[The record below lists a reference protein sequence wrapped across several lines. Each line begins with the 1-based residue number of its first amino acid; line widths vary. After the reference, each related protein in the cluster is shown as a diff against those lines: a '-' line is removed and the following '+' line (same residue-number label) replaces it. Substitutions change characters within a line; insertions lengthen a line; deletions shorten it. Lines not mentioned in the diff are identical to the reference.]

1 MAPYIYCKRNQVH
14 ILDVRYT
21 VKGIIRAYHFL
32 YNMFLKGEQHVLF
45 VGTKRQIAGIV
56 EESAKRCQMPYVTHR
71 WLGGTLTNFETV
83 RKSLN
88 RLFEIEGWEEDGS
101 IERFTKK
108 ERVKIA
114 REKAHLLRNLDGI
127 RNMDRQPACVII
139 VDPALEITAALEAR
153 KVGASAIGLIDS
165 DGSPDLIDIPIPCN
179 DESARAVQII
189 LHKLGDA
196 IIKATEEA
204 RPKIEP
210 EALQPEEIKKEGEDE
225 AD

>member
-1 MAPYIYCKRNQVH
+1 
-14 ILDVRYT
+14 
-21 VKGIIRAYHFL
+21 
-32 YNMFLKGEQHVLF
+32 MFSKGEEHVLF

-56 EESAKRCQMPYVTHR
+56 EGAAKRCQMPYVTHR

-83 RKSLN
+83 RKSLS
-88 RLFEIEGWEEDGS
+88 RLFEIESWEQDGS

-114 REKAHLLRNLDGI
+114 REKSHLLRNLDGI
-127 RNMDRQPACVII
+127 RNMDKQPACVII
-139 VDPALEITAALEAR
+139 VDPALEITAVLEAR

-165 DGSPDLIDIPIPCN
+165 DGSPDLLDIPIPCN

-196 IIKATEEA
+196 IIKAREET
-204 RPKIEP
+204 RPPTVP
-210 EALQPEEIKKEGEDE
+210 EVAQPEEIKKEGKNE